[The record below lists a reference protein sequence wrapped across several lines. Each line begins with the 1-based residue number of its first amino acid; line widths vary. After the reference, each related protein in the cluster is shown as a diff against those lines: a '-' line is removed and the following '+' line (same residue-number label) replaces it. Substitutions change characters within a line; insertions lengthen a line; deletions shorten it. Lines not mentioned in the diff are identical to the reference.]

1 MLNWLLV
8 KGGRRFLCMD
18 HLSPLILPGKPLESV
33 TCPPVLF
40 FPSTPQDKMAPEE
53 IMT

>member
-1 MLNWLLV
+1 LAV
-8 KGGRRFLCMD
+8 DERRFLSMD
-18 HLSPLILPGKPLESV
+18 HHLSPLTLPGKPLESV

-40 FPSTPQDKMAPEE
+40 FPSTPQDKMAPEK